1 MACYAK
7 AKFQPAKSNV
17 LQREMADTIAIGC
30 EIHNVN
36 RRAISSPIVK
46 EREQALNTN
55 ACSLYVP
62 YGIFTSQ
69 DFTAWFLRQQ

>member
-30 EIHNVN
+30 GIHYTN

-62 YGIFTSQ
+62 LCEVQATS
-69 DFTAWFLRQQ
+69 D

>member
-46 EREQALNTN
+46 EREQALNKKCLLFYMYHNGKLET
-55 ACSLYVP
+55 LH
-62 YGIFTSQ
+62 
-69 DFTAWFLRQQ
+69 

>member
-1 MACYAK
+1 M
-7 AKFQPAKSNV
+7 F
-17 LQREMADTIAIGC
+17 LQREMAETIAIGC

-62 YGIFTSQ
+62 KCEVDMLQRVLIVMP
-69 DFTAWFLRQQ
+69 